1 MSTTVFSFS
10 FSTSLPPTP
19 LPLPPP
25 PTTTTAVQASS
36 FIEASAGGRIL
47 SERLHARRFFG
58 PNRLLTKTSQSE
70 EHLNRAA
77 NVANGSPD
85 LPQEILLD
93 IFAQLEV
100 PDLVRAG
107 SVCSSWNAAYTSL
120 CNTGP
125 CRLHQT
131 PCLLYTSESSGAS
144 AVGLYSLAE
153 KKAYTLTLPDPPIR
167 SRHIIGSSYGWIIT
181 VDERCEL
188 HVVNP
193 ITREQIVLPS
203 VTAIEQVAPTFDDA
217 GSICKYLYACISSGE
232 IHAFDLGTPTVEPKI
247 VLGSMKHCVSDRIYI
262 MKAPC
267 GELLQIWR
275 SDASPQ
281 GDEEHEYDSDLEL
294 ELSVG
299 SQMSRTS
306 SIKIHKVDLTSKK
319 LVEVSNLSEHVLFI
333 GLNQSHC
340 HLAEDYL
347 QLKANNAYFT
357 DDNYIDITW
366 FKNHRRDIGVLYMA
380 NNSKEEVVS
389 PQLWSNSPTP
399 VWLIPNSRRM
409 SLPSHN

>member
-1 MSTTVFSFS
+1 MGMNVRPPESTAALATPMVI
-10 FSTSLPPTP
+10 TAPTP
-19 LPLPPP
+19 SPVALAPPP
-25 PTTTTAVQASS
+25 RQARAASPPCPCRLRAMPAQPT
-36 FIEASAGGRIL
+36 L
-47 SERLHARRFFG
+47 
-58 PNRLLTKTSQSE
+58 SE
-70 EHLNRAA
+70 EHLDRAV
-77 NVANGSPD
+77 NVANGSPE

-100 PDLVRAG
+100 PDLVRADP
-107 SVCSSWNAAYTSL
+107 S
-120 CNTGP
+120 TGDYFVVLIHNP
-125 CRLHQT
+125 QSQLSFARAGDDKWTWLPPHNNYED
-131 PCLLYTSESSGAS
+131 CLFQG
-144 AVGLYSLAE
+144 
-153 KKAYTLTLPDPPIR
+153 R
-167 SRHIIGSSYGWIIT
+167 S
-181 VDERCEL
+181 
-188 HVVNP
+188 
-193 ITREQIVLPS
+193 
-203 VTAIEQVAPTFDDA
+203 
-217 GSICKYLYACISSGE
+217 LYACTSSGE

-262 MKAPC
+262 TKAPC

-340 HLAEDYL
+340 HLAEDYP
-347 QLKANNAYFT
+347 QLKASNAYFT

-366 FKNHRRDIGVLYMA
+366 FKNDRRDIGVLDMA
-380 NNSKEEVVS
+380 NNSKEEIVS